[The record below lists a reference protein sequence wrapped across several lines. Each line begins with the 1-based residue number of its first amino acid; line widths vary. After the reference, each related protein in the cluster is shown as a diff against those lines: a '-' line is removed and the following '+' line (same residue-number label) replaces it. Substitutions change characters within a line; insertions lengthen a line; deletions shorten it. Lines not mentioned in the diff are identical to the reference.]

1 MRTLSIIGLFFIL
14 LGFQSCM
21 IATGKTGNGNVTM
34 ENRPVSDFSAIKS
47 SAGISVLISQGDR
60 NEIVVETDENLQEYI
75 ETTIEN
81 HVLKIY
87 PSTSIRRSK
96 ALKVHVTFQ
105 NIENLSA
112 SSASSIRSVSE
123 IKSRDLSVKTS
134 SGATVNLEI
143 LSENLELQSSSGSD
157 MKISGRALNVN
168 AQSSSGS
175 AIKAKNLQTSHCV
188 AKASSGSDIYVN
200 VKDELEASASSGA
213 DIRFSG
219 NPRVS
224 TKESS
229 GGSVKQRN

>member
-1 MRTLSIIGLFFIL
+1 MRTLSIISLFFIF

-21 IATGKTGNGNVTM
+21 ITTGKTGNGNVTL
-34 ENRPVSDFSAIKS
+34 ENRPVSEFSAIKS
-47 SAGISVLISQGDR
+47 SAGISVLISQGNK

-75 ETTIEN
+75 ETTVEN

-123 IKSRDLSVKTS
+123 FKSRNLSVKTS
-134 SGATVNLEI
+134 SGAKMILDV
-143 LSENLELQSSSGSD
+143 LSENLDVSASSGSNIT
-157 MKISGRALNVN
+157 ISGQALNLN

-175 AIKAKNLQTSHCV
+175 AIKAKNLQTSHCI

-229 GGSVKQRN
+229 GGSIKQRN